1 MKYRLERVREVL
13 KRELGVIMGR
23 ELRFTSPLVTVSDV
37 DITPDLKQA
46 HVFVSAIGTDKQ
58 QREAVELLEQNRALL
73 QQELAKR
80 VVIKYTPHLN
90 FKLDGSIERGARVIT
105 IMDELGLTPEKSGDE
120 EESEDER
127 NF

>member
-13 KRELGVIMGR
+13 KRELGVIMVR

-46 HVFVSAIGTDKQ
+46 HVFVSAIGNDRQ
-58 QREAVELLEQNRALL
+58 QREAIELLEQNRVML
-73 QQELAKR
+73 QHELSKR

-90 FKLDGSIERGARVIT
+90 FRLDGSIERGARVIN
-105 IMDELGLTPEKSGDE
+105 IMEELGLTPEKPEAGAEDE
-120 EESEDER
+120 EAKE
-127 NF
+127 